1 MRANR
6 SGLGVRAALVLA
18 VGLAVA
24 SAGADVRR
32 GAATYKELC
41 AKCHGAQGRGD
52 GREAATLKTKPR
64 DFKDCARMRKFTDP
78 ELFRVIK
85 DGGEA
90 AKLSA
95 DMPSYSDA
103 MEDDEIQDL
112 VLFVRSLCPK

>member
-1 MRANR
+1 MRWNR
-6 SGLGVRAALVLA
+6 RNLGPRLAVVLA
-18 VGLAVA
+18 IGFATT
-24 SAGADVRR
+24 SAHADVGR

-64 DFKDCARMRKFTDP
+64 DFKDCARMRKFADA